1 MIQKLNTEDM
11 TDKEQLGN
19 QTFNPN
25 NRISLNDMVEG
36 LFNGK
41 EYKVISYSLGER
53 YINEI
58 ITFNDLARL
67 ILEIDYNQ
75 LTNIQIEEL

>member
-1 MIQKLNTEDM
+1 M
-11 TDKEQLGN
+11 

-36 LFNGK
+36 LFNGNT
-41 EYKVISYSLGER
+41 YKVVSYSLGER

-58 ITFNDLARL
+58 STFNDLSRF

-75 LTNIQIEEL
+75 LTNIQIKEL

>member
-1 MIQKLNTEDM
+1 M
-11 TDKEQLGN
+11 

-25 NRISLNDMVEG
+25 NRISLNDIVEG
-36 LFNGK
+36 LSIGK

-53 YINEI
+53 YINDI
-58 ITFNDLARL
+58 STFNDLSRF